1 MNGLK
6 GCSQVIPC
14 IERIKHMNS
23 KDTTKK
29 IKLKESLLKLDKR
42 QYKLFYGILVH
53 YWIEYKFFI
62 SQRNFFNLWCE
73 LNELCHEIDEG
84 FPEPHDDYKLLKS
97 YCIAHPYY
105 FIDIL
110 DTVIVTDLFCEHINH
125 KLDILTMIAN
135 KLATEGL
142 WAAYECANKALGL
155 YENVEKLVS
164 EAEEHL
170 KSFS

>member
-1 MNGLK
+1 MN
-6 GCSQVIPC
+6 C
-14 IERIKHMNS
+14 

-29 IKLKESLLKLDKR
+29 IRLKESLLKLDKR

-73 LNELCHEIDEG
+73 LNELCHDIDEG
-84 FPEPHDDYKLLKS
+84 FPEPHNDRELLKS

-125 KLDILTMIAN
+125 KLDILTMIAQ

-142 WAAYECANKALGL
+142 RAAYVYINEAMGL
-155 YENVEKLVS
+155 SEDADKLVS
-164 EAEEHL
+164 NTEEHM
-170 KSFS
+170 KEFS

>member
-1 MNGLK
+1 MN
-6 GCSQVIPC
+6 C
-14 IERIKHMNS
+14 
-23 KDTTKK
+23 KDTNKK
-29 IKLKESLLKLDKR
+29 IRLKESLLKLDTR

-62 SQRNFFNLWCE
+62 GQRNFFNLWCE
-73 LNELCHEIDEG
+73 LNQLCHDVDEG
-84 FPEPHDDYKLLKS
+84 FPEPDDRELIKS

-110 DTVIVTDLFCEHINH
+110 DTIIVTDLFCEYINH

-142 WAAYECANKALGL
+142 WAAYESSNKALGL

-164 EAEEHL
+164 EAEKHL
-170 KSFS
+170 KLFS

>member
-1 MNGLK
+1 M
-6 GCSQVIPC
+6 
-14 IERIKHMNS
+14 
-23 KDTTKK
+23 
-29 IKLKESLLKLDKR
+29 
-42 QYKLFYGILVH
+42 H

-73 LNELCHEIDEG
+73 LNELCHDIDEG
-84 FPEPHDDYKLLKS
+84 FPEPHNDRELLKS

-125 KLDILTMIAN
+125 KLDILTMIAQ

-142 WAAYECANKALGL
+142 RAAYVYINEAMGL
-155 YENVEKLVS
+155 SEDADKLVS
-164 EAEEHL
+164 NTEEHM
-170 KSFS
+170 KEFS

>member
-1 MNGLK
+1 MN
-6 GCSQVIPC
+6 C
-14 IERIKHMNS
+14 

-29 IKLKESLLKLDKR
+29 IRLKESLLKLDKR

-73 LNELCHEIDEG
+73 LNELCHDIDEG
-84 FPEPHDDYKLLKS
+84 FPEPHNDRELLKS

-110 DTVIVTDLFCEHINH
+110 DTVIVTDIFCEHINH
-125 KLDILTMIAN
+125 KLDILTIIAQ

-142 WAAYECANKALGL
+142 WAAYEYINEAMGL
-155 YENVEKLVS
+155 SENIDELVQ
-164 EAEEHL
+164 ETEEHM
-170 KSFS
+170 KAFS

>member
-1 MNGLK
+1 MNCK
-6 GCSQVIPC
+6 D
-14 IERIKHMNS
+14 ES
-23 KDTTKK
+23 KKA
-29 IKLKESLLKLDKR
+29 KLKESLLKLDTR

-53 YWIEYKFFI
+53 YWIEHKFFI

-73 LNELCHEIDEG
+73 LNQLCHDVDEG
-84 FPEPHDDYKLLKS
+84 FPEPENRELIKS

-110 DTVIVTDLFCEHINH
+110 DTVIVTDLFCEYLNKRI
-125 KLDILTMIAN
+125 DILTMIAN

-142 WAAYECANKALGL
+142 WAAYEYSNKALCL
-155 YENVEKLVS
+155 SESIEELVK

-170 KSFS
+170 KAYS

>member
-1 MNGLK
+1 MN
-6 GCSQVIPC
+6 C
-14 IERIKHMNS
+14 
-23 KDTTKK
+23 KDTNKR
-29 IKLKESLLKLDKR
+29 IRLKESLLKLDKR

-53 YWIEYKFFI
+53 YWIEHKFFI

-73 LNELCHEIDEG
+73 LNQLCHDVDEG
-84 FPEPHDDYKLLKS
+84 FPEPDDRELIKS

-110 DTVIVTDLFCEHINH
+110 DTVIVTDLFCEYINH

-142 WAAYECANKALGL
+142 WAAYEYSNKALGL
-155 YENVEKLVS
+155 YENVEKLVL
-164 EAEEHL
+164 EAEKHL
-170 KSFS
+170 KLFS

>member
-1 MNGLK
+1 MN
-6 GCSQVIPC
+6 C
-14 IERIKHMNS
+14 

-29 IKLKESLLKLDKR
+29 TRLKESLLNLDKR

-53 YWIEYKFFI
+53 YWIKNRYFI
-62 SQRNFFNLWCE
+62 SERNFFNLWCE
-73 LNELCHEIDEG
+73 LNKICHDVEVG
-84 FPEPHDDYKLLKS
+84 FPEPYDDYELLKS

-142 WAAYECANKALGL
+142 WAAYESANNALGL
-155 YENVEKLVS
+155 SENTAELAAETEK
-164 EAEEHL
+164 HL
-170 KSFS
+170 QFFS

>member
-1 MNGLK
+1 MNCKYENKKARLK
-6 GCSQVIPC
+6 Q
-14 IERIKHMNS
+14 
-23 KDTTKK
+23 
-29 IKLKESLLKLDKR
+29 SLLKLDKK
-42 QYKLFYGILVH
+42 QFKLFYGMLVH

-73 LNELCHEIDEG
+73 LNQLCHDIDEG
-84 FPEPHDDYKLLKS
+84 FPEPHDDRELLKS

-110 DTVIVTDLFCEHINH
+110 DTVIVTDLFCEYINH
-125 KLDILTMIAN
+125 KIDILTMIAN

-142 WAAYECANKALGL
+142 WAAYESSNKALGL

-164 EAEEHL
+164 EAEKHL
-170 KSFS
+170 KLFS

>member
-1 MNGLK
+1 MNDIK
-6 GCSQVIPC
+6 GCSQVRLSS
-14 IERIKHMNS
+14 ERTKSMNC
-23 KDTTKK
+23 KDESQKV
-29 IKLKESLLKLDKR
+29 KLKESLLKLDKR
-42 QYKLFYGILVH
+42 QYKLFYSILVH
-53 YWIEYKFFI
+53 YWIEYNSFI

-73 LNELCHEIDEG
+73 LNELCHDIDEG
-84 FPEPHDDYKLLKS
+84 FPEPHNDRELLKS

-125 KLDILTMIAN
+125 KLDILTIIAQ

-142 WAAYECANKALGL
+142 WAAYESSNKALGL
-155 YENVEKLVS
+155 YENVENLVL

>member
-1 MNGLK
+1 MNDIK
-6 GCSQVIPC
+6 GCSQARLRS
-14 IERIKHMNS
+14 ERIKSMNCKDES
-23 KDTTKK
+23 KKV
-29 IKLKESLLKLDKR
+29 KLKESLLKLDKR
-42 QYKLFYGILVH
+42 QYKLFYSILVH

-73 LNELCHEIDEG
+73 LNELCHDIDEG
-84 FPEPHDDYKLLKS
+84 FPEPHNDRELLKS

-110 DTVIVTDLFCEHINH
+110 DAVIVTDLFCEHINH
-125 KLDILTMIAN
+125 KLDILTMIAQ

-142 WAAYECANKALGL
+142 WAAYESSNKALGL
-155 YENVEKLVS
+155 YENVEKLVL